1 MIVKF
6 KEKILRLEEHST
18 LEDFKHENLKREK
31 LLIKN
36 FFYENYPINER
47 LLTKHIIYTCEMDQN
62 EFDEYTK
69 GKYRNKNCRKY

>member
-6 KEKILRLEEHST
+6 KEKILRLEEDST
-18 LEDFKHENLKREK
+18 LEDFNHENLKREK

-47 LLTKHIIYTCEMDQN
+47 LLTKHSIYTFEIDPN
-62 EFDEYTK
+62 
-69 GKYRNKNCRKY
+69 

>member
-6 KEKILRLEEHST
+6 KEKILRLEEDST
-18 LEDFKHENLKREK
+18 LEDFNHENLKREK

-47 LLTKHIIYTCEMDQN
+47 LLTKHSIYTFEIDPN

-69 GKYRNKNCRKY
+69 GKLKIAENI

>member
-6 KEKILRLEEHST
+6 KEKILRLEEDST

-31 LLIKN
+31 LLIKI
-36 FFYENYPINER
+36 FFYENYPINQR
-47 LLTKHIIYTCEMDQN
+47 LPTKYSIYTFEIDPN

-69 GKYRNKNCRKY
+69 GKLKIAENI